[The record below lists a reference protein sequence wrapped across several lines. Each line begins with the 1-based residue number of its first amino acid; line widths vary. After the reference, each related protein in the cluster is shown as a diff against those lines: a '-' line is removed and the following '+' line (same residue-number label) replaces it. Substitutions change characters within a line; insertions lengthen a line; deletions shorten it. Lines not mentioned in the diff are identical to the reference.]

1 MKNPRIK
8 STMKAALLIGA
19 LSGLIPV
26 LAYSQANFYEGKTIT
41 MIAGTEP
48 GGTLDMRTKA
58 LTHFLKKHIPGEP
71 TIITE
76 HMPGAG
82 GRKAANYMYRVARP
96 DGLTI
101 GTPVSGFLML
111 AVLKEPGVD
120 YDIHK
125 FIYLGAPDGVAH
137 YIFHT
142 RKEAGLSNLEKLR
155 AASGIRI
162 GAQAVGHT
170 IYVVGRLFAYA
181 LGLKDARFV
190 TGYSGVELDAALVRG
205 ELDAR
210 PNLAETLVR
219 RTPEFVD
226 KGLMDLHGILEAPS
240 GKKHPRFSYLPE
252 IASFA
257 RSDKARGV
265 IEMFRASRTTGGPYI
280 LPPGTP
286 KDRLEIIK
294 EALRKSFRDPAF
306 FKEYLK
312 VVGEDP
318 TPLMPEANE
327 KAIRELPR
335 DAETIELFKKFAAA
349 GPLPARVRSFIDFLA
364 THIRMGDLTVRRTAD
379 GKWRLHGEC

>member
-1 MKNPRIK
+1 MLPIV
-8 STMKAALLIGA
+8 SAAILLLIFVAEAAIGQ
-19 LSGLIPV
+19 S
-26 LAYSQANFYEGKTIT
+26 FYEGKTIT

-48 GGTLDMRTKA
+48 GGTLDMRTRA

-76 HMPGAG
+76 YMPGAG
-82 GRKAANYMYRVARP
+82 GRKAANFMYRVARP
-96 DGLTI
+96 DGLTMA
-101 GTPVSGFLML
+101 TPVSGFLIL

-120 YDIHK
+120 YDIGK

-137 YIFHT
+137 YIFHS
-142 RKEAGLSNLEKLR
+142 RKEAGLSDLDKLR
-155 AASGIRI
+155 AASGVRI

-170 IYVVGRLFAYA
+170 IYMVGRLFAYA

-219 RTPEFVD
+219 RTPEFVE
-226 KGLMDLHGILEAPS
+226 KGLMDLHGILEAPA

-257 RSDKARGV
+257 RSERARGV
-265 IEMFRASRTTGGPYI
+265 IEMFRASRVIGGPYI

-286 KDRLEIIK
+286 KERADILK
-294 EALRKSFRDPAF
+294 EAVRKTFNDPAYQT
-306 FKEYLK
+306 EYKKL
-312 VVGEDP
+312 VGDDLAPATADEI
-318 TPLMPEANE
+318 E
-327 KAIRELPR
+327 KAIGALRPDSEM
-335 DAETIELFKKFAAA
+335 IELYKKMVGP
-349 GPLPARVRSFIDFLA
+349 GPLPSQ
-364 THIRMGDLTVRRTAD
+364 
-379 GKWRLHGEC
+379 

>member
-1 MKNPRIK
+1 V
-8 STMKAALLIGA
+8 STIVSAVIIVLIFVAEAAIGQ
-19 LSGLIPV
+19 S
-26 LAYSQANFYEGKTIT
+26 FYEGKTIT

-58 LTHFLKKHIPGEP
+58 LTQHLKKHIPGEP

-76 HMPGAG
+76 YMPGAG
-82 GRKAANYMYRVARP
+82 GRKTANFMYRVARP
-96 DGLTI
+96 DGLTMA
-101 GTPVSGFLML
+101 TPVSGFLML

-120 YDIHK
+120 YDLNK

-137 YIFHT
+137 YIFHS

-155 AASGIRI
+155 AATGIRI

-181 LGLKDARFV
+181 MGLKEARFV
-190 TGYSGVELDAALVRG
+190 TGYSGVELDAALLRG

-219 RTPEFVD
+219 RTPEFLD

-257 RSDKARGV
+257 RSEKARGV

-280 LPPGTP
+280 LPPSTP
-286 KDRLEIIK
+286 KERADILK
-294 EALRKSFRDPAF
+294 EAVRKTFNDPAYQTEYKKLVGDDLAPVTADDVE
-306 FKEYLK
+306 KEINALK
-312 VVGEDP
+312 P
-318 TPLMPEANE
+318 
-327 KAIRELPR
+327 
-335 DAETIELFKKFAAA
+335 DAEMIELYKQIA
-349 GPLPARVRSFIDFLA
+349 GAGALPIQ
-364 THIRMGDLTVRRTAD
+364 
-379 GKWRLHGEC
+379 